1 MPIDGAGLGAPEGT
15 PASSRIRF
23 PESQSNHHAQNS
35 AHPFKILDGP
45 LQVNQTPLTN
55 PIPRRSRMTLGTVN
69 HGLLNP
75 YLKAVESGDLERLLA
90 CFAPDVEFQLAETTS
105 VLVGKDALRAFYQ
118 ERWHS
123 FSGQKALRRRSFT
136 NGLEVITMAEIEV
149 TIPEMGEGF
158 FILPIAQRFVFDSSG
173 LIVKLTDFL
182 DFKSA
187 IRAPR
192 R

>member
-1 MPIDGAGLGAPEGT
+1 MRLGAAT
-15 PASSRIRF
+15 
-23 PESQSNHHAQNS
+23 
-35 AHPFKILDGP
+35 
-45 LQVNQTPLTN
+45 
-55 PIPRRSRMTLGTVN
+55 
-69 HGLLNP
+69 HGLLSS
-75 YLKAVESGDLERLLA
+75 YLSAVETGDLDSLLA
-90 CFAPDVEFQLAETTS
+90 CFASDIEFQLAETTP
-105 VLVGKDALRAFYQ
+105 VLVGKDALRAFYE

-187 IRAPR
+187 IRAHR
-192 R
+192 L